1 MIYRNEAVASARHTG
16 GIDLS
21 PVRAM
26 KSQIIEQLGQADILL
41 PSLVAEGLAAND
53 RIKVR
58 MSALQAAAHH
68 AREPDHPATD
78 LQVECRAADI
88 APAALATLIGGA
100 HLAGDGRIAAPNLAR
115 LIKEIHDDAA
125 TMLRAVSAGKPA
137 EGETMNA
144 RLAAIRTAGLLEAA
158 NEIEIARVAKLTGVA
173 EGGADSLHRLVMDL
187 HKALNRLAADCS
199 EEILSGAHVFGLH
212 IEDRAAVESFMQG
225 LNETRVLKFNH
236 PGLDTMATRSGG
248 RLLIQNDIGTT
259 DAHVV
264 VIAVKKNA
272 VTVTYTDVHRA
283 RAKFFIALFDTFEAK
298 WSGLDRHVAAGLG
311 EDNAFFLVTGQYAA
325 DSAADRNAFL
335 NALGA
340 ALVFLIDW
348 NKARKLLR
356 SWVAKDDATR
366 ILDWAARQRI
376 GQRGFLELGGN
387 ELIGAAVRNAAPTRI
402 GFGERLDQALGRNAA
417 VDFLKTAM
425 RVSTEALSA
434 GRSVRLVRDQIE
446 ADLVRRLERVDSALL
461 ATVLRQIGLAHDI
474 TAAIAHHVAALQA
487 GRPIDGKLLAA
498 RAGLIERKADRIAIE
513 ARKEATRLNAGAIIE
528 QLVDRVEEA
537 VDELEQAAFIASL
550 APAGIDSALLTAL
563 ADLCAVAITATEAA
577 ASGLAAAIEVPE
589 GRRADS
595 EDALNAV
602 IRLIDAEHAA
612 DARERDVTTRVFAGG
627 FDVATSLSVIELARA
642 IERATDRLAGFGH
655 LLRRHIMTDL
665 SA

>member
-1 MIYRNEAVASARHTG
+1 
-16 GIDLS
+16 
-21 PVRAM
+21 M

-78 LQVECRAADI
+78 LQVECHAAGI

-115 LIKEIHDDAA
+115 LMKEIHDDAA

-137 EGETMNA
+137 EGETMDA
-144 RLAAIRTAGLLEAA
+144 RLAAIRSAGLLEAA
-158 NEIEIARVAKLTGVA
+158 NEIEIARVARLTGVA
-173 EGGADSLHRLVMDL
+173 DGGADSLHRLVMDL
-187 HKALNRLAADCS
+187 HKALNRLAADCA

-212 IEDRAAVESFMQG
+212 TEDRAPVESFMQG
-225 LNETRVLKFNH
+225 LNETRILKFNH

-283 RAKFFIALFDTFEAK
+283 RAKFFIALFDRFQAK

-311 EDNAFFLVTGQYAA
+311 EDNAFFLVTGQYHA
-325 DSAADRNAFL
+325 DSAVDRNAFL

-434 GRSVRLVRDQIE
+434 GRSVRMVRDQIE

-461 ATVLRQIGLAHDI
+461 AIVLRQVGLAHDI

-487 GRPIDGKLLAA
+487 GRAIDGKLLAA

-513 ARKEATRLNAGAIIE
+513 ARKEASRLNAGANIE

-563 ADLCAVAITATEAA
+563 AELCAVAIASTEAA

-612 DARERDVTTRVFAGG
+612 DAREREVTTRVFAGG

>member
-1 MIYRNEAVASARHTG
+1 
-16 GIDLS
+16 
-21 PVRAM
+21 M

-68 AREPDHPATD
+68 AREPDRPATD
-78 LQVECRAADI
+78 LGVECRAAGI
-88 APAALATLIGGA
+88 APTALATLIGGA

-115 LIKEIHDDAA
+115 LMKEIHDDTT
-125 TMLRAVSAGKPA
+125 TMIRAVSAGKA
-137 EGETMNA
+137 SEGETMTA
-144 RLAAIRTAGLLEAA
+144 RLAAIRAGGALEAA
-158 NEIEIARVAKLTGVA
+158 NEIEIARIANLTGVA
-173 EGGADSLHRLVMDL
+173 PDGADSLHRLVMDL

-199 EEILSGAHVFGLH
+199 EEILAGAHVFGLQP
-212 IEDRAAVESFMQG
+212 EDRAAVESFMQG
-225 LNETRVLKFNH
+225 LNQTRGLKFNH
-236 PGLDTMATRSGG
+236 PGLETMATRSGG

-264 VIAVKKNA
+264 VIAIKKNA

-283 RAKFFIALFDTFEAK
+283 RAKFFINLFDKFQAK

-311 EDNAFFLVTGQYAA
+311 DDNAFFLVTGQYQA

-335 NALGA
+335 AALGA

-356 SWVAKDDATR
+356 SWVAKDDAAR
-366 ILDWAARQRI
+366 ILDWAARQRV

-387 ELIGAAVRNAAPTRI
+387 ELIGTAVRNAAPTRI

-417 VDFLKTAM
+417 IDFLKTAM

-446 ADLVRRLERVDSALL
+446 ADLVRHLERVDGALL
-461 ATVLRQIGLAHDI
+461 AIVLRQVGLAHDM
-474 TAAIAHHVAALQA
+474 TAIVATHIATLQA
-487 GRPIDGKLLAA
+487 GRPVDGKQLAD

-513 ARKEATRLNAGAIIE
+513 ARKEAARLNAGPVIE
-528 QLVDRVEEA
+528 QLVDRIEEA

-550 APAGIDSALLTAL
+550 APAGTDPALLAAL
-563 ADLCAVAITATEAA
+563 AGLCAIATTATEAA
-577 ASGLAAAIEVPE
+577 ASGLAAAIDVPE

-612 DARERDVTTRVFAGG
+612 DTQERDVTARVFGGG
-627 FDVATSLSVIELARA
+627 FDLAMSLSVLELARA

>member
-1 MIYRNEAVASARHTG
+1 MIWRNEAVVKMVNMSPT
-16 GIDLS
+16 LS
-21 PVRAM
+21 GWQIM

-58 MSALQAAAHH
+58 MSALQAAVQRAQEP
-68 AREPDHPATD
+68 ARPATD
-78 LQVECRAADI
+78 LHVECHAASI

-100 HLAGDGRIAAPNLAR
+100 HLAGNGRMAAPNLAR
-115 LIKEIHDDAA
+115 LMKEITDDVA
-125 TMLRAVSAGKPA
+125 TMVRAVSAGKST
-137 EGETMNA
+137 EGETMAA
-144 RLAAIRTAGLLEAA
+144 RLAAIRAAGLLEAV
-158 NEIEIARVAKLTGVA
+158 NEIEIARVARLTGVTPD
-173 EGGADSLHRLVMDL
+173 GADSLHRLVMDL
-187 HKALNRLAADCS
+187 HKALNRLAAECA
-199 EEILSGAHVFGLH
+199 EEIVSGAHVFGLH
-212 IEDRAAVESFMQG
+212 PEDRTPVESFMKG
-225 LNETRVLKFNH
+225 LNETRALKFNH
-236 PGLDTMATRSGG
+236 PGLDTMATRSNG

-264 VIAVKKNA
+264 VIAVRKNS

-283 RAKFFIALFDTFEAK
+283 RAKFFIALFDKFQAK
-298 WSGLDRHVAAGLG
+298 WSGLDRHTAAGLG
-311 EDNAFFLVTGQYAA
+311 EDSAFFLVTCEFQA

-335 NALGA
+335 AALGA

-356 SWVAKDDATR
+356 SWVAKDDAAR
-366 ILDWAARQRI
+366 ILDWAARQRL
-376 GQRGFLELGGN
+376 GHRAFLELGGN

-417 VDFLKTAM
+417 VDFLKSAM
-425 RVSTEALSA
+425 RVSSEALST

-446 ADLVRRLERVDSALL
+446 ADLIRRLERVDSALL
-461 ATVLRQIGLAHDI
+461 TIVLRQVGLAHDI
-474 TAAIAHHVAALQA
+474 TAAIAHHIAALRA
-487 GRPIDGKLLAA
+487 GRPSDGKRLVA
-498 RAGLIERKADRIAIE
+498 RAGLIERKADRIAFE
-513 ARKEATRLNAGAIIE
+513 ARKEASRLNAGPIIE

-550 APAGIDSALLTAL
+550 APEGIDPVLLSTL
-563 ADLCAVAITATEAA
+563 AELCAVATTATEAA
-577 ASGLAAAIEVPE
+577 AFGLAAAVEVPE

-595 EDALNAV
+595 EDALNAI

-612 DARERDVTTRVFAGG
+612 DARERDVTARVFGGG

>member
-1 MIYRNEAVASARHTG
+1 LN
-16 GIDLS
+16 
-21 PVRAM
+21 
-26 KSQIIEQLGQADILL
+26 
-41 PSLVAEGLAAND
+41 
-53 RIKVR
+53 
-58 MSALQAAAHH
+58 
-68 AREPDHPATD
+68 
-78 LQVECRAADI
+78 VECRAAGI
-88 APAALATLIGGA
+88 APAALATLICSA
-100 HLAGDGRIAAPNLAR
+100 QLAGDSRITAPSLAR
-115 LIKEIHDDAA
+115 LMKEIQDDAA
-125 TMLRAVSAGKPA
+125 TMLRAVSTGNPA
-137 EGETMNA
+137 AGETMSA
-144 RLAAIRTAGLLEAA
+144 RLAAIRAAGLLEAA

-173 EGGADSLHRLVMDL
+173 QDGGDSLHRLVMDL

-199 EEILSGAHVFGLH
+199 EEILAGAHVFGLH
-212 IEDRAAVESFMQG
+212 PEDRAAVESFMEG
-225 LNETRVLKFNH
+225 LNATRALKFNH
-236 PGLDTMATRSGG
+236 PGLDTMATRSGA

-264 VIAVKKNA
+264 VIAVKKHA

-283 RAKFFIALFDTFEAK
+283 RAKFFCALFEQFPAK

-311 EDNAFFLVTGQYAA
+311 EDNPFFLVTGEYQA

-335 NALGA
+335 AALGA

-356 SWVAKDDATR
+356 SWVARDDAAR
-366 ILDWAARQRI
+366 ILDWAARQRV
-376 GQRGFLELGGN
+376 GHRAFLELGGN
-387 ELIGAAVRNAAPTRI
+387 ELIGAAVRNAAPARI
-402 GFGERLDQALGRNAA
+402 GFGERLDQALGRTAA

-425 RVSTEALSA
+425 RVSTEALGS

-446 ADLVRRLERVDSALL
+446 ADLVRRLERVDNALL
-461 ATVLRQIGLAHDI
+461 VIVLRQVGLAHDI
-474 TAAIAHHVAALQA
+474 AAAIAHHIAGLLA
-487 GRPIDGKLLAA
+487 GRLIDGKLLAV
-498 RAGLIERKADRIAIE
+498 RAGQIERKADRIALE
-513 ARKEATRLNAGAIIE
+513 ARKEATRLNAGPVIE

-550 APAGIDSALLTAL
+550 APAGINSALLFTL
-563 ADLCAVAITATEAA
+563 AELCAVAATATEAA

-589 GRRADS
+589 GRRSDS

-612 DARERDVTTRVFAGG
+612 DEREREVTARVFGSG
-627 FDVATSLSVIELARA
+627 FDVATSLCVIELARA

>member
-1 MIYRNEAVASARHTG
+1 MRVTLIGWQV
-16 GIDLS
+16 
-21 PVRAM
+21 M

-41 PSLVAEGLAAND
+41 PSLIAEGLAAND
-53 RIKVR
+53 RVKVR

-68 AREPDHPATD
+68 AREPASPATD
-78 LQVECRAADI
+78 LHVECRAAGI

-100 HLAGDGRIAAPNLAR
+100 HLAGDGRMAAPNLAR
-115 LIKEIHDDAA
+115 LMKEMADDAT
-125 TMLRAVSAGKPA
+125 TMIRAVGTGKPA
-137 EGETMNA
+137 EGDTMTA
-144 RLAAIRTAGLLEAA
+144 RLAAIQTAGLLEAS
-158 NEIEIARVAKLTGVA
+158 NEIEIARIARLTGVT

-187 HKALNRLAADCS
+187 HKALNRLATDCA

-212 IEDRAAVESFMQG
+212 AEDRAPVESFMHG
-225 LNETRVLKFNH
+225 LNETRPLKFNH

-264 VIAVKKNA
+264 VIAVRKNA

-283 RAKFFIALFDTFEAK
+283 RAKFFIALFDKFAAK

-311 EDNAFFLVTGQYAA
+311 EDNAFFLVTGQYQA

-335 NALGA
+335 AALGA

-356 SWVAKDDATR
+356 GWVAKDDAAR
-366 ILDWAARQRI
+366 ILDWGARQRI
-376 GQRGFLELGGN
+376 GHRALLELGGN

-434 GRSVRLVRDQIE
+434 GRSIRLVRDEIE

-461 ATVLRQIGLAHDI
+461 AIVLRQVGLAHDV
-474 TAAIAHHVAALQA
+474 TTAIAHHIAALQA
-487 GRPIDGKLLAA
+487 GRPLDGKLLAV
-498 RAGLIERKADRIAIE
+498 RAGQIERKADRIALE
-513 ARKEATRLNAGAIIE
+513 ARKEAERLNAGPIIE

-537 VDELEQAAFIASL
+537 IDELEQAAFIASL
-550 APAGIDSALLTAL
+550 APAGIDAALLSALAE
-563 ADLCAVAITATEAA
+563 LCSVATTATEAA

-595 EDALNAV
+595 EDALAAV

-612 DARERDVTTRVFAGG
+612 DAREREVTARVFGGG
-627 FDVATSLSVIELARA
+627 FDVATSLAVIELARA
-642 IERATDRLAGFGH
+642 VERATDRLAGFGH

>member
-1 MIYRNEAVASARHTG
+1 
-16 GIDLS
+16 
-21 PVRAM
+21 M

-41 PSLVAEGLAAND
+41 PSLIAEGLAAND

-58 MSALQAAAHH
+58 MSALQAATHH
-68 AREPDHPATD
+68 AQQPNHPATD
-78 LQVECRAADI
+78 LHVECRAAGI

-100 HLAGDGRIAAPNLAR
+100 HLAGDGRVAAPNLAR
-115 LIKEIHDDAA
+115 LVKEIDDDAA
-125 TMLRAVSAGKPA
+125 TMIRAVSAGKPS
-137 EGETMNA
+137 EGETANA
-144 RLAAIRTAGLLEAA
+144 RLTAIRAAGSLEPS
-158 NEIEIARVAKLTGVA
+158 NEIEIARIGKLTSVTQD
-173 EGGADSLHRLVMDL
+173 GADSLHRLVMDL
-187 HKALNRLAADCS
+187 HKALNRLATDCS
-199 EEILSGAHVFGLH
+199 EEVLAGAHVFGLH
-212 IEDRAAVESFMQG
+212 HEDRGAVESFMQG
-225 LNETRVLKFNH
+225 LNETRALKFNH
-236 PGLDTMATRSGG
+236 PGLETMATRSGG

-264 VIAVKKNA
+264 VIAVKKNS

-283 RAKFFIALFDTFEAK
+283 RAKFFVAMFEKFQAK
-298 WSGLDRHVAAGLG
+298 WSGLDRHVAEGLG
-311 EDNAFFLVTGQYAA
+311 DDNAFFLVTGQYQA
-325 DSAADRNAFL
+325 DSSEDRNAFL
-335 NALGA
+335 ASLGA

-356 SWVAKDDATR
+356 SWVAKDDAAR
-366 ILDWAARQRI
+366 ILEWAARQRF
-376 GQRGFLELGGN
+376 GHRAFLELGGN
-387 ELIGAAVRNAAPTRI
+387 ELIGAAVRNAAPARI

-425 RVSTEALSA
+425 RVSTEALGA

-461 ATVLRQIGLAHDI
+461 AIVLRQVGLAHDVA
-474 TAAIAHHVAALQA
+474 TAIAHHIAALQA
-487 GRPIDGKLLAA
+487 GRPVDGKLLAA
-498 RAGLIERKADRIAIE
+498 RAGRIERKGDRIAIE
-513 ARKEATRLNAGAIIE
+513 ARKEATRLDAGPIIE
-528 QLVDRVEEA
+528 QLVDRIEES

-550 APAGIDSALLTAL
+550 APAGIDPALLLAL
-563 ADLCAVAITATEAA
+563 AELCAIATTATEAA
-577 ASGLAAAIEVPE
+577 ASGLAAAVEVPE

-595 EDALNAV
+595 EDALAAV

-612 DARERDVTTRVFAGG
+612 DSRERDVTARVFAGG
-627 FDVATSLSVIELARA
+627 FDVATSLSVLELARA